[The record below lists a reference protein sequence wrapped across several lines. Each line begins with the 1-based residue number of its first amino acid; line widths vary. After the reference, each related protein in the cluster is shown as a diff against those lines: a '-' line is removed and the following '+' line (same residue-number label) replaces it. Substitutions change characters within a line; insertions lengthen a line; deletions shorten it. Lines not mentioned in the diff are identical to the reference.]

1 MSKVPIKSKTKQP
14 NNLPKILSVKWFSI
28 LLICVGAVG
37 LIASTM
43 LTIDKIH
50 VLKDPNFDPACNINP
65 IFSCGSV
72 MKTKQAEI
80 AGVPNTLV
88 GLVTFPV
95 LITIG
100 AMMLFG
106 ARMNRRFWQLFQLGV
121 LGGLGMVIYLFF
133 QGVYRINA
141 LCIYCVVTWV
151 SVLPLVWYTTLY
163 NLAQGNI
170 VLPNKYRGVKDWA
183 INHHGDIIMT
193 IYLVLLVAILEHF
206 WYFFGPYLGF

>member
-1 MSKVPIKSKTKQP
+1 MSAKTKIKKAQE
-14 NNLPKILSVKWFSI
+14 LPKILSTKWFSI
-28 LLICVGAVG
+28 LLIIVGVVG
-37 LIASTM
+37 VIASTQ

-80 AGVPNTLV
+80 AGVPNTLI

-100 AMMLFG
+100 TAMLFG
-106 ARMNRRFWQLFQLGV
+106 ARMNRKFWQLFQLGA

-141 LCIYCVVTWV
+141 LCIYCVATWV
-151 SVLPLVWYTTLY
+151 AILPLVWYTTLF
-163 NLAQGNI
+163 NLARENI
-170 VLPNKYRGVKDWA
+170 VLPKKYQTAKNWV
-183 INHHGDIIMT
+183 INHHGD
-193 IYLVLLVAILEHF
+193 VLIVVYIVMLAAILEHF
-206 WYFFGPYLGF
+206 WYFFGPQLGF

>member
-1 MSKVPIKSKTKQP
+1 MTTKTTI
-14 NNLPKILSVKWFSI
+14 LPKILSTKWFSV
-28 LLICVGAVG
+28 LLIIVGAVG
-37 LIASTM
+37 MIASVQ

-88 GLVTFPV
+88 GLATFPV

-100 AMMLFG
+100 AVMLFG

-141 LCIYCVVTWV
+141 LCIYCVATWV
-151 SVLPLVWYTTLY
+151 AMIPLVWYTTLW
-163 NLAQGNI
+163 NLENRHIQ
-170 VLPNKYRGVKDWA
+170 LPQKYESVKNWA
-183 INHHGDIIMT
+183 IRHHGDVILGV
-193 IYLVLLVAILEHF
+193 YVLMAVAILEHF
-206 WYFFGPYLGF
+206 WYYFGPLFGF

>member
-1 MSKVPIKSKTKQP
+1 MAKKTIIKKAGNTT
-14 NNLPKILSVKWFSI
+14 PKILSAKWFSI
-28 LLICVGAVG
+28 LLIIVGIVG
-37 LIASTM
+37 MVASVQ

-50 VLKDPNFDPACNINP
+50 VLKDPSFDPACNINP

-88 GLVTFPV
+88 GLAAFPV

-100 AMMLFG
+100 AVMLFG

-121 LGGLGMVIYLFF
+121 VGGLGMVIYLFF

-141 LCIYCVVTWV
+141 LCIYCLATWV
-151 SVLPLVWYTTLY
+151 VILPLVWYTTLW
-163 NLAQGNI
+163 NLSEAHI
-170 VLPNKYRGVKDWA
+170 VPPKKYEKIKNWS
-183 INHHGDIIMT
+183 ITHHGDVM
-193 IYLVLLVAILEHF
+193 LVVYIALTAAILEHF
-206 WYFFGPYLGF
+206 WYYFGPQLGF